1 MAFLG
6 RSVGHQ
12 HLRPARSPKPS
23 SRLPRHRRRRFH
35 FDGNQSDDLAVAA
48 RPAMFAKR
56 LFHKALHHHH
66 QQGGGGAPPA
76 APGGVP
82 QMDAQIALHYGVPYT
97 ASILAFDPVQRL
109 LAVGTLDGRIKIFGG
124 DNIEGI
130 LISPKSVPYKFLQ
143 FIINQGLLV
152 AVSNENEIQ
161 VWNLEFRQLFYS
173 SQWDVNITAFAA
185 IEWSFLMYL
194 GDENGLLSVL
204 KYEVDDGKL
213 QIMPYN
219 VPIQSLAERAG
230 ISLQDP
236 QPIVGILI
244 QPDTFGARVLIA
256 YEKGLL
262 VLWDV
267 SDNNAVSVRGY
278 GDLHMKGQI
287 TGAQRDADEDQLN
300 DAIDGSEEE
309 REICSLCWASRRG
322 SIVAVG
328 YITGDILLWDMNT
341 RTPRQ
346 DKQIDVSSNVVKLQ
360 LASGSRRLP
369 VIVLHWSAGSAI
381 HSNKGGHLF
390 VYGGDDMGSEEVL
403 TVLSLESTAGL
414 ESVRCMSRMD
424 LKLDG
429 SFADMIL
436 IPDTGVPDK
445 SRTSALFI
453 LTNPGQLNFY
463 ADGSLFSVQ
472 NTKEGNDL
480 PEAQKFPVAVPTID
494 PNITVTNLCSLTERE
509 LSNISLKKFCARQN
523 AGPFI
528 LGNMKWPLTGGVPS
542 VMSLNEDHAVERLYI
557 AGYQDGSVRI
567 WDATF
572 PVLMPMFVLDGK
584 VADID
589 LAGANASVSSL
600 AFCSLNMTLAVGT
613 TSGLVRIYKLR
624 EHTGGSSFHFVSE
637 SKQEV
642 HVVHHEKGFH
652 CYVAFLASNFPVR
665 SLLFAASGEALA
677 TGYQNGQVAML
688 DLSQLSILFTVD
700 CASGTNSPVVS
711 SGIYS
716 VTASDTKANESEK
729 ESPQKAKLL
738 KDFLL
743 SLTKDGRVTV
753 LDCTAG
759 VMMNS
764 HILDQKQSSAISMYV
779 IDGKQTQLSEDPIGS
794 QGHTGKEG
802 NDVDNKQAPGVGK
815 HLKNASHLSQ
825 NGGSDSLLLVCCE
838 DVLLFLSLA
847 SLIQGNNKY
856 LHKVKLA
863 KPCCWS
869 AVLKNMDGK
878 ICGLILAYQT
888 GTIELRSVPDLAI
901 VAESSLMSI
910 LRWSYKAG
918 MDKSM
923 SSSNGQITLVN
934 GSEFAIISLMAS
946 ENDFRIPESLPCL
959 HDKVLAAAAEAAIS
973 FSTEQRKKQN
983 PAAGILGGIIKGMK
997 GKAEESAKMR
1007 ENFTAQTP
1015 SEHLESFFL
1024 KDSFVEPS
1032 MPILDDPIEELSIDD
1047 IEIDDEVPAPASA
1060 SSSTSHRN
1068 KRATE
1073 EEREKLFEGSSDVG
1087 KPRMRTPQEI
1097 LTKYKFGGDAA
1108 AAAAHAKDKLMQ
1120 RQEKLER
1127 ISQQTAELQNGAEN
1141 FASLA
1146 QELAKTMENKKWW
1159 KL

>member
-1 MAFLG
+1 
-6 RSVGHQ
+6 
-12 HLRPARSPKPS
+12 
-23 SRLPRHRRRRFH
+23 
-35 FDGNQSDDLAVAA
+35 
-48 RPAMFAKR
+48 MFAKR

-66 QQGGGGAPPA
+66 QGG
-76 APGGVP
+76 GGVP

-97 ASILAFDPVQRL
+97 ASLLAFDPVQRL

-124 DNIEGI
+124 DHIEGL
-130 LISPKSVPYKFLQ
+130 LISPNSVPYKFLQ
-143 FIINQGLLV
+143 FITNQGLLV
-152 AVSNENEIQ
+152 AISNENEIQ

-173 SQWDVNITAFAA
+173 SQWDANITAFAV
-185 IEWSFLMYL
+185 IEGSFMMYL

-213 QIMPYN
+213 QRMPYN
-219 VPIQSLAERAG
+219 VPIQSLPETAG
-230 ISLQDP
+230 VSLQDP

-244 QPDTFGARVLIA
+244 QPDTFGTRVLIA

-287 TGAQRDADEDQLN
+287 TGAQMDAGEDQLN
-300 DAIDGSEEE
+300 DAIDESEEE
-309 REICSLCWASRRG
+309 REICSLCWASRG
-322 SIVAVG
+322 SSIVAVG
-328 YITGDILLWDMNT
+328 YITGDILLWDMTT
-341 RTPRQ
+341 RPPRQ
-346 DKQIDVSSNVVKLQ
+346 DKQIDDSSIVVKLQ

-403 TVLSLESTAGL
+403 TVLSLESTVGL

-463 ADGSLFSVQ
+463 DGGSLFSAQ
-472 NTKEGNDL
+472 STKEGNAL

-494 PNITVTNLCSLTERE
+494 PNITVTNLCPLTERE
-509 LSNISLKKFCARQN
+509 LSNISLKKFYSRQN

-528 LGNMKWPLTGGVPS
+528 SGNMKWPLTGGVPS
-542 VMSLNEDHAVERLYI
+542 EMSLNENHGVERLYI

-572 PVLMPMFVLDGK
+572 PVLMPMFFLDGK
-584 VADID
+584 VADISLD
-589 LAGANASVSSL
+589 GANASVSSM
-600 AFCSLNMTLAVGT
+600 AFCSLSMTLAVGT
-613 TSGLVRIYKLR
+613 SSGLVRIYKLR
-624 EHTGGSSFHFVSE
+624 EHTGGSSLHFVSD

-642 HVVHHEKGFH
+642 HVVHHGKGFH
-652 CYVAFLASNFPVR
+652 CYVAFLASNSPVR
-665 SLLFAASGEALA
+665 SLLFTASGEVLA
-677 TGYQNGQVAML
+677 AGYQNGQVAMF
-688 DLSQLSILFTVD
+688 DLSQRSILFTVD

-711 SGIYS
+711 LGIYS
-716 VTASDTKANESEK
+716 VAASAAKVDESKKA
-729 ESPQKAKLL
+729 SPQNAKLL
-738 KDFLL
+738 RDILL

-753 LDCTAG
+753 LDCTTG
-759 VMMNS
+759 VMINS
-764 HILDQKQSSAISMYV
+764 HILDEKQSSAISMYV
-779 IDGKQTQLSEDPIGS
+779 IDGASDEKQTQLSEDTIESHGQP
-794 QGHTGKEG
+794 GKEG
-802 NDVDNKQAPGVGK
+802 NDLDKKQAPGVAK
-815 HLKNASHLSQ
+815 HLKDACHLSQ

-838 DVLLFLSLA
+838 DVMLLLSLA
-847 SLIQGNNKY
+847 SLIQGNNKH
-856 LHKVKLA
+856 LHKTKLA

-869 AVLKNMDGK
+869 AVFKNMDDK

-888 GTIELRSVPDLAI
+888 GTIELRSVPGLAI

-946 ENDFRIPESLPCL
+946 ENDFRIPESMPCL

-973 FSTEQRKKQN
+973 FSTDQRRKQN

-997 GKAEESAKMR
+997 GKAEENAKMR
-1007 ENFTAQTP
+1007 ETFTVQTP
-1015 SEHLESFFL
+1015 SEHLESIFL

-1032 MPILDDPIEELSIDD
+1032 TPNVDDLIEELSIDD
-1047 IEIDDEVPAPASA
+1047 IEIDDEVPVAPAPA
-1060 SSSTSHRN
+1060 SSSTSHGN
-1068 KRATE
+1068 KRTTE

>member
-1 MAFLG
+1 
-6 RSVGHQ
+6 
-12 HLRPARSPKPS
+12 
-23 SRLPRHRRRRFH
+23 
-35 FDGNQSDDLAVAA
+35 
-48 RPAMFAKR
+48 MFAKR
-56 LFHKALHHHH
+56 LFHKALQHHH
-66 QQGGGGAPPA
+66 QGAA
-76 APGGVP
+76 GDVP

-97 ASILAFDPVQRL
+97 ASLLAFDPVQRL

-124 DNIEGI
+124 DSIEGL

-152 AVSNENEIQ
+152 AISNENEIQ
-161 VWNLEFRQLFYS
+161 VWNLEFRQLFCS
-173 SQWDVNITAFAA
+173 SQWDVNITAFAV
-185 IEWSFLMYL
+185 IEGSFLMYL

-204 KYEVDDGKL
+204 KYEVDDGKV
-213 QIMPYN
+213 QRMPYN
-219 VPIQSLAERAG
+219 VPIQSLAETAG
-230 ISLQDP
+230 VCLQDP

-244 QPDTFGARVLIA
+244 QPETFGTRVLIA

-287 TGAQRDADEDQLN
+287 TGSQRDAGEDQLN
-300 DAIDGSEEE
+300 DAIDETEEE
-309 REICSLCWASRRG
+309 REICSLCWASRGG

-328 YITGDILLWDMNT
+328 YITGDILLWDMTT
-341 RTPRQ
+341 RFPRQ

-403 TVLSLESTAGL
+403 TVLSLESSAGL

-445 SRTSALFI
+445 SKTSALFI

-463 ADGSLFSVQ
+463 DGGSLFSVQ
-472 NTKEGNDL
+472 NTKEGNAL

-528 LGNMKWPLTGGVPS
+528 SGNMKWPLTGGVPS
-542 VMSLNEDHAVERLYI
+542 EMSLNEDHAVGRLYI

-584 VADID
+584 VADINLD
-589 LAGANASVSSL
+589 GANASVSSL

-624 EHTGGSSFHFVSE
+624 EHTGGSSFHFVSD

-642 HVVHHEKGFH
+642 HVVHQGKGFH
-652 CYVAFLASNFPVR
+652 CHVAFLASHSPVR
-665 SLLFAASGEALA
+665 SLLFTASGEVLA
-677 TGYQNGQVAML
+677 AGYQNGQVAML

-711 SGIYS
+711 LGIYS
-716 VTASDTKANESEK
+716 VAPSAAKADESKK
-729 ESPQKAKLL
+729 ESPQNAMLL
-738 KDFLL
+738 RDILL

-753 LDCTAG
+753 LDCTTG
-759 VMMNS
+759 VMINS
-764 HILDQKQSSAISMYV
+764 HILDLKQSSAISMYV
-779 IDGKQTQLSEDPIGS
+779 IDGASDEKQTQLSEDTIGS
-794 QGHTGKEG
+794 QGQTGKEG
-802 NDVDNKQAPGVGK
+802 NDLDKKQAPGVGK

-838 DVLLFLSLA
+838 DVLLLLSLA
-847 SLIQGNNKY
+847 PLVQGNNKH
-856 LHKVKLA
+856 LHKTKLA

-869 AVLKNMDGK
+869 AVFKNMDGK

-901 VAESSLMSI
+901 VAESSLMSL

-934 GSEFAIISLMAS
+934 GSEFGIISLMAL

-973 FSTEQRKKQN
+973 FSTDQRRKQN

-997 GKAEESAKMR
+997 GKAEENAKMR
-1007 ENFTAQTP
+1007 ESFTVQTP
-1015 SEHLESFFL
+1015 SEHLESIFL

-1032 MPILDDPIEELSIDD
+1032 IPNLDDPIEELSIDD
-1047 IEIDDEVPAPASA
+1047 IEIDDEVPVAQAPA
-1060 SSSTSHRN
+1060 SSSTFHGN
-1068 KRATE
+1068 KRTAE
-1073 EEREKLFEGSSDVG
+1073 EEREKLFEGSSDIG

>member
-1 MAFLG
+1 
-6 RSVGHQ
+6 
-12 HLRPARSPKPS
+12 
-23 SRLPRHRRRRFH
+23 
-35 FDGNQSDDLAVAA
+35 
-48 RPAMFAKR
+48 MFAKR

-66 QQGGGGAPPA
+66 QGEGGASPA
-76 APGGVP
+76 APGDVP

-97 ASILAFDPVQRL
+97 ASLLAFDPVQRL

-152 AVSNENEIQ
+152 AISNENEIQ

-185 IEWSFLMYL
+185 IEGSFLMYL

-213 QIMPYN
+213 QRMPYN
-219 VPIQSLAERAG
+219 VPIQSLTERAG

-244 QPDTFGARVLIA
+244 QPDTFGTRLLIA

-267 SDNNAVSVRGY
+267 SDSNAISVRGY

-287 TGAQRDADEDQLN
+287 SGAQRDADEDQLN
-300 DAIDGSEEE
+300 NAIDDSDEE
-309 REICSLCWASRRG
+309 REICSLCWASRGG

-341 RTPRQ
+341 RPPRK
-346 DKQIDVSSNVVKLQ
+346 DKQMDVSSNVVKLQ

-472 NTKEGNDL
+472 NTKEGNAL
-480 PEAQKFPVAVPTID
+480 PEAQKFPVAIPITD

-542 VMSLNEDHAVERLYI
+542 EMSLNEDHAVERLYI

-584 VADID
+584 VADINLD
-589 LAGANASVSSL
+589 GANASVSSL

-613 TSGLVRIYKLR
+613 TSGLVCIYKLR
-624 EHTGGSSFHFVSE
+624 EHSGGSSFHFVSE
-637 SKQEV
+637 LKQEV
-642 HVVHHEKGFH
+642 HVVHHGKGFH
-652 CYVAFLASNFPVR
+652 CYVAFLASNCPVR
-665 SLLFAASGEALA
+665 SLLFTASGEVLA
-677 TGYQNGQVAML
+677 TGYQNGQVAMF

-711 SGIYS
+711 LGIYS
-716 VTASDTKANESEK
+716 VTTSDAKADESEK
-729 ESPQKAKLL
+729 ETPQKARLL
-738 KDFLL
+738 RDFLF

-753 LDCTAG
+753 LDCTPG

-779 IDGKQTQLSEDPIGS
+779 IDGASDEKQTQLSEDTIGS
-794 QGHTGKEG
+794 QGQTGKEG

-825 NGGSDSLLLVCCE
+825 NGGSDSLLVCCE
-838 DVLLFLSLA
+838 DVLLLLSVA
-847 SLIQGNNKY
+847 SLIQGKNKY
-856 LHKVKLA
+856 LNKLKLA

-901 VAESSLMSI
+901 VADSSLMSI

-934 GSEFAIISLMAS
+934 GSEFAIISLIAS

-973 FSTEQRKKQN
+973 FSTEQRTKQN

-1007 ENFTAQTP
+1007 ESFTVRTP
-1015 SEHLESFFL
+1015 HEHLESFFL

-1032 MPILDDPIEELSIDD
+1032 IPNLDDPIEELSIDD
-1047 IEIDDEVPAPASA
+1047 VEIDDEVPAPAPA

-1068 KRATE
+1068 NRTT
-1073 EEREKLFEGSSDVG
+1073 EEREKLFEGSSHVG

-1120 RQEKLER
+1120 RQEKLEDKP
-1127 ISQQTAELQNGAEN
+1127 ANCGASEW
-1141 FASLA
+1141 S
-1146 QELAKTMENKKWW
+1146 
-1159 KL
+1159 

>member
-1 MAFLG
+1 
-6 RSVGHQ
+6 
-12 HLRPARSPKPS
+12 
-23 SRLPRHRRRRFH
+23 
-35 FDGNQSDDLAVAA
+35 
-48 RPAMFAKR
+48 MFAKR
-56 LFHKALHHHH
+56 LFHKALHHHP
-66 QQGGGGAPPA
+66 QGGA
-76 APGGVP
+76 VP
-82 QMDAQIALHYGVPYT
+82 QMDPQIALHYGVPYT
-97 ASILAFDPVQRL
+97 ASLLAFDPVQRL

-124 DNIEGI
+124 DHIEGL
-130 LISPKSVPYKFLQ
+130 LISPTSVPYKFLQ
-143 FIINQGLLV
+143 FITNQGLLV
-152 AVSNENEIQ
+152 AISNENEIQ

-173 SQWDVNITAFAA
+173 SQWDVNITAFAV
-185 IEWSFLMYL
+185 IEGSFLMYL

-213 QIMPYN
+213 QRMPYN
-219 VPIQSLAERAG
+219 VPIQSLPETAG
-230 ISLQDP
+230 VSLQDS

-244 QPDTFGARVLIA
+244 QPDTFGTRVLIA

-267 SDNNAVSVRGY
+267 SENNAVSVRGY

-287 TGAQRDADEDQLN
+287 SGAQRDAGEAQLS
-300 DAIDGSEEE
+300 DAIDESEEE
-309 REICSLCWASRRG
+309 REICSLCWASRGG
-322 SIVAVG
+322 SSVAVG
-328 YITGDILLWDMNT
+328 YITGDILLWDMTT
-341 RTPRQ
+341 RSPGQ
-346 DKQIDVSSNVVKLQ
+346 DKQIDDSSNVVKLQ

-403 TVLSLESTAGL
+403 TVLSLESTVGL

-463 ADGSLFSVQ
+463 DGGSLFSAQ
-472 NTKEGNDL
+472 STKEGNAL

-494 PNITVTNLCSLTERE
+494 PNITVTNLCPLSER
-509 LSNISLKKFCARQN
+509 NISLKKLYSGQN
-523 AGPFI
+523 TGPFI
-528 LGNMKWPLTGGVPS
+528 SGDMKWPLTGGVPS
-542 VMSLNEDHAVERLYI
+542 EMSLNENHGVERLYI

-572 PVLMPMFVLDGK
+572 PVLMPMSILDGK
-584 VADID
+584 VADINLD
-589 LAGANASVSSL
+589 SANASVSFM
-600 AFCSLNMTLAVGT
+600 AFCSLSMTLAVGT
-613 TSGLVRIYKLR
+613 TSGLVRIYKLC

-642 HVVHHEKGFH
+642 HVVHHGKGFH
-652 CYVAFLASNFPVR
+652 CYVAFLASNSPVR
-665 SLLFAASGEALA
+665 SLLFTASGEVLA
-677 TGYQNGQVAML
+677 AGYQNGQVAMF
-688 DLSQLSILFTVD
+688 DLSQLSIVFTVD

-711 SGIYS
+711 LGMYS
-716 VTASDTKANESEK
+716 VAASSAKADESKK
-729 ESPQKAKLL
+729 ESPQNAKLL
-738 KDFLL
+738 RDILL
-743 SLTKDGRVTV
+743 SLTKDGCVTV
-753 LDCTAG
+753 LDCTTRA
-759 VMMNS
+759 MINS
-764 HILDQKQSSAISMYV
+764 QILDEKQSSAISMYV
-779 IDGKQTQLSEDPIGS
+779 IDGASDEKQTQLSEDTNGS
-794 QGHTGKEG
+794 QGQPGKNGSQGQPGKEG
-802 NDVDNKQAPGVGK
+802 NDLDQKQAPGVGK
-815 HLKNASHLSQ
+815 HLKDACHLSQ

-838 DVLLFLSLA
+838 DVLLLLSLA
-847 SLIQGNNKY
+847 SLIQGNNKH
-856 LHKVKLA
+856 LHKTKLA

-869 AVLKNMDGK
+869 AVFKNMDGR

-888 GTIELRSVPDLAI
+888 GTIELRSVPGLTI
-901 VAESSLMSI
+901 VAESSLMSL

-918 MDKSM
+918 MDKST
-923 SSSNGQITLVN
+923 SSSNGQITLLN

-959 HDKVLAAAAEAAIS
+959 HDKVLAAAAEAAIG
-973 FSTEQRKKQN
+973 FSTDQRRKQN

-997 GKAEESAKMR
+997 GKAEENAKMR
-1007 ENFTAQTP
+1007 ESFTGQNP
-1015 SEHLESFFL
+1015 SEHLESIFL

-1032 MPILDDPIEELSIDD
+1032 IPNLDDPIEELSIDD
-1047 IEIDDEVPAPASA
+1047 IEIDDEIPIAPAPVSA
-1060 SSSTSHRN
+1060 STSHGN
-1068 KRATE
+1068 KRTT

-1141 FASLA
+1141 FANLA